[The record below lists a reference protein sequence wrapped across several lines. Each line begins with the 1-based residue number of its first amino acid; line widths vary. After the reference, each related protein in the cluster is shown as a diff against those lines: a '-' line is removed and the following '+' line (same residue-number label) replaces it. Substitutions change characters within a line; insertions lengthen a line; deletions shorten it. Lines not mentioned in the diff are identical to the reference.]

1 MTILVT
7 AFASAGAGVAYSH
20 MSAGSSLA
28 ARSGAGQVVA
38 HLIAMRGTC
47 PVDGCAALGV
57 DQTEDSPYAG
67 GPLASY
73 SFVGAPATSY
83 GTAAEDQND
92 ATPVLGKDMPEE
104 STNPAAIY
112 RSEESPGA
120 GTSTSPGSGSGSG
133 TGKGHHHGGTGTGK
147 GHHGGTGGTGPGT
160 GKGHHHGG
168 SGGSGAGKGHHH
180 GGAGG
185 SGAGAGKGTGKGHHG
200 TGAGGSGSKSGHH
213 GAGGMGASSGATS
226 AGESSAAD
234 ENSATDNNV
243 ASDEM
248 AENGAS
254 AASGS
259 NSAAS
264 QQSTLPTTGA
274 PLAGLLGLA
283 VLAVGA
289 GVFLRLRSKRD
300 DEDQPEES

>member
-1 MTILVT
+1 
-7 AFASAGAGVAYSH
+7 
-20 MSAGSSLA
+20 
-28 ARSGAGQVVA
+28 
-38 HLIAMRGTC
+38 
-47 PVDGCAALGV
+47 
-57 DQTEDSPYAG
+57 
-67 GPLASY
+67 
-73 SFVGAPATSY
+73 
-83 GTAAEDQND
+83 
-92 ATPVLGKDMPEE
+92 
-104 STNPAAIY
+104 
-112 RSEESPGA
+112 
-120 GTSTSPGSGSGSG
+120 
-133 TGKGHHHGGTGTGK
+133 
-147 GHHGGTGGTGPGT
+147 
-160 GKGHHHGG
+160 
-168 SGGSGAGKGHHH
+168 
-180 GGAGG
+180 
-185 SGAGAGKGTGKGHHG
+185 
-200 TGAGGSGSKSGHH
+200 
-213 GAGGMGASSGATS
+213 MGASSGATS

-300 DEDQPEES
+300 DEGQPEES

>member
-1 MTILVT
+1 MRTWIKNGARMTILVT
-7 AFASAGAGVAYSH
+7 AFAGAGAGVAYSQ
-20 MSAGSSLA
+20 MQAGSPLA
-28 ARSGAGQVVA
+28 ARSGAGQAVA
-38 HLIAMRGTC
+38 HLVVMHGTC

-57 DQTEDSPYAG
+57 DQATDSPYAG

-73 SFVGAPATSY
+73 SFVGMPGTSY

-120 GTSTSPGSGSGSG
+120 GTSTGPGSG
-133 TGKGHHHGGTGTGK
+133 TGSGTGSGS
-147 GHHGGTGGTGPGT
+147 T

-168 SGGSGAGKGHHH
+168 SGGSGAGKGTGKGHH
-180 GGAGG
+180 GTGTGKGHHGSGG
-185 SGAGAGKGTGKGHHG
+185 SGAGAGKSHHG
-200 TGAGGSGSKSGHH
+200 MGSGSKSGHH
-213 GAGGMGASSGATS
+213 AAGGTGASSGATS